1 MTQVYYC
8 NRYTS
13 LRIREVM
20 TSRLCTN
27 QKSQGEI
34 STLTTHID
42 VDHIMNTKRK
52 VHEDKVANQCIGSKL
67 LNITKVQMPFSRA
80 IVAHCIFV

>member
-42 VDHIMNTKRK
+42 VDHII
-52 VHEDKVANQCIGSKL
+52 VVSYILQSHS
-67 LNITKVQMPFSRA
+67 NIRVFWDLVIMK
-80 IVAHCIFV
+80 